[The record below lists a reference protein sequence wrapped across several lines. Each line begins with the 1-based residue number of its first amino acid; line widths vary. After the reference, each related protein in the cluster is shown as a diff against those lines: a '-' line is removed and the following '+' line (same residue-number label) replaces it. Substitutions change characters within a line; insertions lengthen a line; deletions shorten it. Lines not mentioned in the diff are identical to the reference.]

1 LARNTREPLVAGAT
15 LRRFTQPYRRFA
27 MNILRLTFAALTV
40 VAANAHAA
48 GQTSQTALESINVNG
63 SPRLVIDCR
72 AERLPSLRAV
82 GNVLETNNASY
93 IYVQRETLAHIAHR
107 ECLHGV
113 ASVTFVRD
121 AGVDGPAL
129 ALAGTPAQ

>member
-1 LARNTREPLVAGAT
+1 
-15 LRRFTQPYRRFA
+15 
-27 MNILRLTFAALTV
+27 MNILRLSFAALTV
-40 VAANAHAA
+40 LAANAHAA

-93 IYVQRETLAHIAHR
+93 IYAEREKLAHIAHR
-107 ECLHGV
+107 ECLRGV
-113 ASVTFVRD
+113 ASVAFVRD
-121 AGVDGPAL
+121 ADIDAPAL
-129 ALAGTPAQ
+129 AMAAAPTP

>member
-1 LARNTREPLVAGAT
+1 LARNKREPLVAGAT

-27 MNILRLTFAALTV
+27 MNILRLSFAALTV
-40 VAANAHAA
+40 VATNAHA

-63 SPRLVIDCR
+63 GPRLVIDCR

-93 IYVQRETLAHIAHR
+93 IYAQRETLAHIAHR

-113 ASVTFVRD
+113 ASVAFVRD
-121 AGVDGPAL
+121 AGVTGPAL
-129 ALAGTPAQ
+129 ALAGTPAP